1 MMLFCRFFSLRIFE
15 RTQKGWCARPHS
27 LFLPQLSI
35 ACFPAFFGR
44 LRSSPSSSMSVL
56 TMARK
61 SFNAIFK
68 CLLMTT
74 RRWRDTR
81 QTLREWSDLCEN
93 FNAQMVSGEWM
104 CAVQQT
110 NDATK
115 HTMNDKC
122 RCCVSHRTV
131 VAYGMLSR
139 FGSLGSIVPTMQRIK

>member
-1 MMLFCRFFSLRIFE
+1 MMLFCRLFFSIRIFE

-27 LFLPQLSI
+27 LSLFYHNRLLLV
-35 ACFPAFFGR
+35 FFFGR
-44 LRSSPSSSMSVL
+44 LRSSSSSSMSVL

-81 QTLREWSDLCEN
+81 QTWREWSDLCEN
-93 FNAQMVSGEWM
+93 FNAQMVSGE
-104 CAVQQT
+104 QQT

-115 HTMNDKC
+115 HTHTHTMNDKC
-122 RCCVSHRTV
+122 RCCVSHRTF
-131 VAYGMLSR
+131 VAYGMLTR
-139 FGSLGSIVPTMQRIK
+139 FVGLDRPDDAAN

>member
-1 MMLFCRFFSLRIFE
+1 MMLFCRLFFSIRIFE

-27 LFLPQLSI
+27 LSLFYHNRLLLV
-35 ACFPAFFGR
+35 FFFGR
-44 LRSSPSSSMSVL
+44 LRSSSSSSMSVL

-81 QTLREWSDLCEN
+81 QTWREWSDLCEN
-93 FNAQMVSGEWM
+93 FNAQMVSGE
-104 CAVQQT
+104 QQT

-115 HTMNDKC
+115 HTHTQWTTN
-122 RCCVSHRTV
+122 VGV
-131 VAYGMLSR
+131 VFRIGHLLRMACSR
-139 FGSLGSIVPTMQRIK
+139 ASLGSIVPTMQRIK